1 MVVGALLLA
10 QKGHNFHRRK
20 LTALGLGIISFCLAF
35 LGNFKGELIFT
46 LLICLFLGLGASLV
60 AIPAQTTIQEATP
73 ELKRGKV
80 FGLQNNLIN
89 ISLSLPLAL
98 TGVLV
103 GYIGL
108 IQVLWL
114 LAGLTSLATLIE
126 KPWERC

>member
-20 LTALGLGIISFCLAF
+20 LTALGLGIISFCLVF
-35 LGNFKGELIFT
+35 LGNFKGKLIFT

-108 IQVLWL
+108 IQVLWF